1 MVEIITRYRASDG
14 REFDTRADAE
24 RHEVEAGPR
33 MLAEIIAT
41 MTDAE
46 IVAVLVG
53 RATNPALAN
62 ALEKAGGIV
71 TRARLAAGERKRPRK
86 AHDAKD
92 EQAGSGDDGAED

>member
-33 MLAEIIAT
+33 MLAEIISKT
-41 MTDAE
+41 TDAG
-46 IVAVLVG
+46 IVSVLMD
-53 RATNPALAN
+53 RAANYALAD
-62 ALEKAGGIV
+62 ALEKAGAII